1 MTPISRAQEALDRV
15 WRPGAERRARLDRA
29 AGGSAAARASVELAE
44 RRLSTLID
52 RQAGPLVLAGVAA
65 VVIAPWA
72 GLAVLAILVATELAD
87 TLLNL
92 HVMHRAPPDD
102 LAADRL
108 RPLQILNAFLGA
120 GGHAAYVALCW
131 VLGPPELRILCFAF
145 IGLAL
150 VYTALHVNPRRDVLW
165 TRIAVYSAMMAALC
179 LADLLAPGGLDSTR
193 AWVQAVVAL
202 TIGYRLWT
210 LTELVL
216 EREARRV
223 AEARAAEAAR
233 DAAIRA
239 SDARMRYFAMV
250 SHELR
255 TPLNGILGMTQG
267 LLAGRLE
274 PEQREKAEV
283 IAESGRTLTALLSD
297 VLDLSKMDA
306 GRLDVHPA
314 PESFHAGLRHIVT
327 LYRPLAEEKS
337 IALRLEVAPGVPDW
351 LEIDGVRLRQCLA
364 NLVANAIKFTD
375 EGEVVVSV
383 LARRVAEVPERLEE
397 IAVEVRD
404 TGIGLS
410 AEAEERLF
418 EPFAQADPS
427 VPHQY
432 GGTGLGL
439 SIARRLARLMGGD
452 VIGRGAEDGGSVF
465 TFTFRAA
472 HAVPPYAAT
481 EMEPGEATARGA
493 PGLTVLVADDV
504 ETNRAVARLFLEPL
518 RIRAVEARDGR
529 AALEALREGGV
540 DAALVDLRMPG
551 LSGEEVLRAVRA
563 GEAGD
568 PQLPLLAVTADHMA
582 DTEALRAAGFDGVI
596 LKPMDQRALQ
606 TALMGVLAA
615 RLVGVGG
622 ARAGGGGLAWA

>member
-1 MTPISRAQEALDRV
+1 
-15 WRPGAERRARLDRA
+15 
-29 AGGSAAARASVELAE
+29 
-44 RRLSTLID
+44 
-52 RQAGPLVLAGVAA
+52 
-65 VVIAPWA
+65 
-72 GLAVLAILVATELAD
+72 
-87 TLLNL
+87 
-92 HVMHRAPPDD
+92 
-102 LAADRL
+102 
-108 RPLQILNAFLGA
+108 
-120 GGHAAYVALCW
+120 
-131 VLGPPELRILCFAF
+131 
-145 IGLAL
+145 
-150 VYTALHVNPRRDVLW
+150 
-165 TRIAVYSAMMAALC
+165 
-179 LADLLAPGGLDSTR
+179 
-193 AWVQAVVAL
+193 
-202 TIGYRLWT
+202 
-210 LTELVL
+210 
-216 EREARRV
+216 
-223 AEARAAEAAR
+223 
-233 DAAIRA
+233 
-239 SDARMRYFAMV
+239 
-250 SHELR
+250 
-255 TPLNGILGMTQG
+255 
-267 LLAGRLE
+267 
-274 PEQREKAEV
+274 
-283 IAESGRTLTALLSD
+283 
-297 VLDLSKMDA
+297 
-306 GRLDVHPA
+306 
-314 PESFHAGLRHIVT
+314 
-327 LYRPLAEEKS
+327 
-337 IALRLEVAPGVPDW
+337 
-351 LEIDGVRLRQCLA
+351 
-364 NLVANAIKFTD
+364 
-375 EGEVVVSV
+375 
-383 LARRVAEVPERLEE
+383 
-397 IAVEVRD
+397 
-404 TGIGLS
+404 
-410 AEAEERLF
+410 
-418 EPFAQADPS
+418 

-452 VIGRGAEDGGSVF
+452 VIGRGAEDEGSVF